1 MDNLH
6 GAFITY
12 GERRAYVALPESP
25 GPHRAVLLYME
36 AFGVNNYI
44 ATECDRLAR
53 AGFIAIAPDFYD
65 GRTFA
70 YDDLANVR
78 AMLQGRTDAQ
88 WLSYIREAIAW
99 LDARHDVAKAPLGA
113 LGFCMGGRLAFLS
126 ALEFPQRIGAVVSFY
141 GGGIAPDEPSLGRP
155 PLIGRVDELRA
166 PVMFHYG
173 ADDPSITP
181 VEHGRVAQTLSAAK
195 KKFSMHLYPDAG
207 HGFASRDR
215 DSYRGAVAEEA
226 WGWSLEFLRAAL
238 P

>member
-53 AGFIAIAPDFYD
+53 AGFLAIAPDFFD
-65 GRTFA
+65 GRTFG
-70 YDDLANVR
+70 YNEFENIR
-78 AMLQGRTDAQ
+78 PMLQGRTDAD
-88 WLSYIREAIAW
+88 WLGYIREAIAW
-99 LDARHDVAKAPLGA
+99 LDARHDVVKAPLGT
-113 LGFCMGGRLAFLS
+113 LGFCMGGRLAFLT
-126 ALEFPQRIGAVVSFY
+126 ALEFPDRIGAAVSFY
-141 GGGIAPDEPSLGRP
+141 GGGIGPDEPSLGRP
-155 PLIGRVDELRA
+155 TLIGRAEELRA

-181 VEHGRVAQTLSAAK
+181 SEHGRVAQTLSAAK
-195 KKFSMHLYPDAG
+195 KKFSLHLYPEAG

>member
-12 GERRAYVALPESP
+12 GEHRAYVALPESP

-44 ATECDRLAR
+44 ASECDRLAR
-53 AGFIAIAPDFYD
+53 SGFLAIAPDFFD
-65 GRTFA
+65 GRTFG
-70 YDDLANVR
+70 YGDFEQIR
-78 AMLQGRTDAQ
+78 PMLQGRSDAD
-88 WLSYIREAIAW
+88 WLAYIRDAIGW
-99 LDARHDVAKAPLGA
+99 LDARHDVVKAPLGV

-126 ALEFPQRIGAVVSFY
+126 AVEFPERIGAAVAFY

-155 PLIGRVDELRA
+155 PLIGRAEELRA
-166 PVMFHYG
+166 PIMFHYG
-173 ADDPSITP
+173 ADDAGITP
-181 VEHGRVAQTLSAAK
+181 VEHGRIAQTLSAGK

>member
-44 ATECDRLAR
+44 STECDRLAR
-53 AGFIAIAPDFYD
+53 AGFLAIAPDFFD

-70 YDDLANVR
+70 YDDFENIRPL
-78 AMLQGRTDAQ
+78 LQGRSDAD
-88 WLSYIREAIAW
+88 WLAHIRAAIAW
-99 LDARHDVAKAPLGA
+99 LDARHDVVKAPLGA

-126 ALEFPQRIGAVVSFY
+126 ALEFPDRIGAAVAFY
-141 GGGIAPDEPSLGRP
+141 GGGIAPEEPSLGRP
-155 PLIGRVDELRA
+155 ILVGRVGELRA
-166 PVMFHYG
+166 PVMLHYG
-173 ADDPSITP
+173 ADDSGITP
-181 VEHGRVAQTLSAAK
+181 VEHGRLAQALSEAK

-215 DSYRGAVAEEA
+215 ESYRGAVAEEA
-226 WGWSLEFLRAAL
+226 WGLSLEFLRATL

>member
-25 GPHRAVLLYME
+25 GPHRAVLLYQE

-44 ATECDRLAR
+44 ASECDRLAR
-53 AGFIAIAPDFYD
+53 AGFLAIAPDFFD
-65 GRTFA
+65 GRTFGYGDFA
-70 YDDLANVR
+70 QIR
-78 AMLQGRTDAQ
+78 PILQGRTDAE
-88 WLSYIREAIAW
+88 WLGYIRDAMAW
-99 LDARHDVAKAPLGA
+99 LDARHDVAKAPFGA

-126 ALEFPQRIGAVVSFY
+126 ALEFPDRIGAAVPFY
-141 GGGIAPDEPSLGRP
+141 AGGIAPEEESLGRP
-155 PLIGRVDELRA
+155 ILVGRVGELRA
-166 PVMFHYG
+166 PVMLHYG
-173 ADDPSITP
+173 ADDASITP
-181 VEHGRVAQTLSAAK
+181 VEHGRLAQALSEAK

-226 WGWSLEFLRAAL
+226 WAFSLEFLRMNL